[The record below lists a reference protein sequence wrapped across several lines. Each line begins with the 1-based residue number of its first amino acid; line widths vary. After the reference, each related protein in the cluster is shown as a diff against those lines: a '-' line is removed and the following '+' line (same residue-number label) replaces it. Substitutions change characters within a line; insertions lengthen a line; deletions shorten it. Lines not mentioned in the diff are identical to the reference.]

1 MFIDFCTKIS
11 IVTLDKVEKNSWK
24 FIINFIYLKMV
35 KDVKKR
41 KKVNY
46 YEDKTKK
53 KSIKDNFFT
62 IYKEL
67 F

>member
-1 MFIDFCTKIS
+1 MD
-11 IVTLDKVEKNSWK
+11 
-24 FIINFIYLKMV
+24 